1 MQKIRIRMPATI
13 TNLGP
18 GTNSLGL
25 ALSLYTTVE
34 ISPRGDETLNLEFQG
49 EGAGRFGSPLRHPVV
64 LGMSRFF
71 QSLERALLG
80 LNIRVDNQIPL
91 GSGLGA
97 EAAFMA
103 AGALAANDLM
113 GFPYTRPDLLA
124 HMASVNRADHAVT
137 ALSGG
142 LTASLYD
149 GQHVTHKT
157 LPIAPL
163 TVVVVVPELEHYIRS
178 PIPEQV
184 PLRDALQ
191 NIARVS
197 LLTSALHDGD
207 LDLIAQVVEDR
218 LLHPHLAAN
227 ITGYEYVVEMAQ
239 RAGARAVTIS
249 GNGPALVAFAET
261 GHQRIADEMRLA
273 FHSSGVAARTWV
285 LPVDTQGVVISAMQS
300 A

>member
-1 MQKIRIRMPATI
+1 MQKIRIRMPATV

-25 ALSLYTTVE
+25 ALSLYTTIE
-34 ISPRGDETLNLEFQG
+34 ISPRSDESLNLEFQG
-49 EGAGRFGSPLRHPVV
+49 EGAGLYGSSLRHPVV

-80 LNIRVDNQIPL
+80 INIRVDNQIPL

-113 GFPYTRPDLLA
+113 GFPYTRAGLLA
-124 HMASVNRADHAVT
+124 HMAGANRADHAVT

-142 LTASLYD
+142 LTVSLYD
-149 GQHVTHKT
+149 GQQVIHKM
-157 LPIAPL
+157 LPVAPL
-163 TVVVVVPELEHYIRS
+163 TVVVVVPELEHYVR
-178 PIPEQV
+178 PPVPEQV
-184 PLRDALQ
+184 SLRDALQ

-207 LDLIAQVVEDR
+207 LDLIAQVLEDR
-218 LLHPHLAAN
+218 LLHPHIATN
-227 ITGYEYVVEMAQ
+227 ITGYDYVVEMAQ

-273 FHSSGVAARTWV
+273 FYSSGITARAWV
-285 LPVDTQGVVISAMQS
+285 VPVDTQGVVISAMQS